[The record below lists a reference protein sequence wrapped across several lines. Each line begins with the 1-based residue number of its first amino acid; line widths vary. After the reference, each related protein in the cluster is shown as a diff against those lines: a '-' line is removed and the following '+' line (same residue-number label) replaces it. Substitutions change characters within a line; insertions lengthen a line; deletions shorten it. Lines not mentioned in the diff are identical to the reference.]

1 MEDVTC
7 LALASS
13 TWRAKTISLLL
24 QDSYLARWLKYE
36 MVYTPPHSWDDL
48 GEDDESDGW
57 YEYHK
62 ELCED
67 AKHCARALKTALAPL
82 AALGIE
88 FEALRMIAGPIENGL
103 YGRQLGC
110 FPCAHTKLGLFFLS
124 YHQTVVQ
131 GAVNQL
137 ERFSGS
143 GATYLIDSK
152 SASLL
157 GTRVAKLGLA
167 REDVYAIFMTCSYL
181 DLEYHVDDD
190 ICTECQEN
198 EQVVLEAV
206 TAWASNVDLL
216 AAGWSAKDV
225 AQLCRDMTEMVRPYY
240 AHFMVTVLK
249 PVLNAASNFL
259 QNSLD
264 ANRARPH
271 RMLEEEGDSSAP
283 EEVTL
288 ESRELLKESHEMLMH
303 IQHAMEKA
311 VDFAVETQ
319 AKEVAQCEQA
329 TAELTQAIEECET
342 SARHRKVLK
351 KAIRSAKCAPFVDED
366 LIKRAERLVK
376 RRRSARLAA

>member
-1 MEDVTC
+1 MEARRPSTQPASRPTLEWLDDDLFPEIIPHLLGRRGITGMEDVTC

-206 TAWASNVDLL
+206 TAWASNVASAPRSSPGAEAGRAIESDLGAISPGRA
-216 AAGWSAKDV
+216 AAGGGHSGLA
-225 AQLCRDMTEMVRPYY
+225 
-240 AHFMVTVLK
+240 
-249 PVLNAASNFL
+249 
-259 QNSLD
+259 
-264 ANRARPH
+264 
-271 RMLEEEGDSSAP
+271 EG
-283 EEVTL
+283 
-288 ESRELLKESHEMLMH
+288 K
-303 IQHAMEKA
+303 
-311 VDFAVETQ
+311 
-319 AKEVAQCEQA
+319 
-329 TAELTQAIEECET
+329 
-342 SARHRKVLK
+342 
-351 KAIRSAKCAPFVDED
+351 
-366 LIKRAERLVK
+366 
-376 RRRSARLAA
+376 